1 MIATYR
7 LQLTPTFGFAEAKEI
22 LPYLRRLGISHVY
35 LSPVT
40 EARPGSTHG
49 YDVVDHNAVRAE
61 LGGALQLQLF
71 LASCRT
77 HKIHVIL
84 DIVPNHAGLGPQNK
98 RWQDVL
104 AFGPH
109 STYARYFDIA
119 WEPRKIELH
128 NKVLL
133 PFLGGNYGEVLARG
147 DIAVKCI
154 EGQLF
159 VTYFEHRFAVSPRSY
174 AMVINHALTDWPTK
188 SPTYSP
194 LAELREAFVVLTDT
208 DIARG
213 ETLLRDFSRTVSDE
227 DFNVHCKPMETAKLH
242 ALLEQQFWRLAN
254 WHTAGHEVNYRR
266 FFEINDLIGLRMEDP
281 RVFTA
286 THRLIKEMLCDEVIT
301 GLRIDHVD
309 GLLDPQAYLER
320 LRTLG
325 ARHIWV
331 EKILAPS
338 EQLSHQWP
346 VDGTTGYEFGA
357 DVAAL
362 LTYTPAKRPLG
373 RILFEYTRESL
384 PFSEHAYRCK
394 KLVMQT
400 ALAGELHRL
409 AHALDRLSESDI
421 DSRDFT
427 QRGLHDALT
436 ELIATYPCYRSYLP
450 YDAPDAARVV
460 QRAIVRAQRR
470 NVSVDPAI
478 YHFIGQT
485 LLTASGA
492 RLPHDAWVGRF
503 QQYTAPVM
511 AKGVE
516 DSAFYR
522 YHRLI
527 ALNEVGSQ
535 PDMFGMQIGTF
546 HQRTLNRARYFPNTM
561 VATSTHDSKRSEDLR
576 MRLVALAEMPGLWSK
591 TLRALH
597 RLGARHRGDDGPSR
611 QDRYLFFQTL
621 VAMWDPKDTSLCERL
636 AAYMEKASRESQL
649 RTSWTNPNLAY
660 EASLRQ
666 FVHGTLE
673 DAQLNQVVRPLAQR
687 LARHGLVNSISQL
700 VLKVMGPGLPD
711 FYRGCESLDLSLVDP
726 DNRRPLDFQG
736 FDASLQRLA
745 PLIESPHPEAIAKL
759 VATDPA
765 EAKLYFTARLLHLRG
780 HAAAW
785 RTSAYRPQRVTGPR
799 AKHAVAFA
807 RGACIVVVSRFAAI
821 LERRGGFGSTVLPLP
836 APLAGRDLTDML
848 SGAKLPAKESIALA
862 DLPLPWAVIVAA

>member
-7 LQLTPTFGFAEAKEI
+7 LQLTESFGFAEAKEI

-35 LSPVT
+35 LSPLT
-40 EARPGSTHG
+40 EARAGSTHG
-49 YDVVDHNAVRAE
+49 YDVVDHNAVRGE

-71 LASCRT
+71 LASCRS
-77 HKIHVIL
+77 HKLHVIL
-84 DIVPNHAGLGPQNK
+84 DIVPNHAGLGTQNK

-109 STYARYFDIA
+109 SAYARYFDIE
-119 WEPRKIELH
+119 WEPRKVELH

-133 PFLGGNYGEVLARG
+133 PFLGGNYGEVLARREIG
-147 DIAVKCI
+147 VKCF

-159 VTYFEHRFAVSPRSY
+159 VTYFDHRFALTPRSY
-174 AMVINHALTDWPTK
+174 AMVISHALGDWPTQ
-188 SPTYSP
+188 SPAYLQMT
-194 LAELREAFVVLTDT
+194 ELRDAFVALADPDV
-208 DIARG
+208 ARG
-213 ETLLRDFSRTVSDE
+213 ETLLRDFSRAVTDE
-227 DFNVHCKPMETAKLH
+227 EFNAHCLPMETPKLH

-286 THRLIKEMLCDEVIT
+286 THRLVKEMLCDEVIT

-331 EKILAPS
+331 EKILAS
-338 EQLSHQWP
+338 REQLNHQWP

-357 DVAAL
+357 DVTAL
-362 LTYTPAKRPLG
+362 LTYAPAKRALG
-373 RILFEYTRESL
+373 RVLFEYTRESL

-394 KLVMQT
+394 KLVMET
-400 ALAGELHRL
+400 ALAGELQRL
-409 AHALDRLSESDI
+409 AHALDRLSEGDI

-427 QRGLHDALT
+427 QRGLSDALT
-436 ELIATYPCYRSYLP
+436 ELIATFPCYRSYLP
-450 YDAPDAARVV
+450 YDAPEAARVV
-460 QRAIVRAQRR
+460 QRAIVQAQRR
-470 NVSVDPAI
+470 NISVDPAI

-485 LLTASGA
+485 LLTASGT

-516 DSAFYR
+516 DTAFYR

-535 PDMFGMQIGTF
+535 PDVFGMQTGMF
-546 HQRTLNRARYFPNTM
+546 HQRTLNRARYFPNSM

-576 MRLVALAEMPGLWSK
+576 MRLVALSEMPALWAK
-591 TLRALH
+591 TLRGLH
-597 RLGARHRGDDGPSR
+597 RLGARHRGEEGPSR

-621 VAMWDPKDTSLCERL
+621 VGMWDAQDASLPERL
-636 AAYMEKASRESQL
+636 AAYMQKASRESQL
-649 RTSWTNPNLAY
+649 RTSWTNPNATY

-666 FVHGTLE
+666 FVLGTLA
-673 DAQLNQVVRPLAQR
+673 DAELPRVVSLLAQR
-687 LARHGLVNSISQL
+687 LARHGLVNSVSQL

-726 DNRRPLDFQG
+726 DNRRPVDFQG
-736 FDASLQRLA
+736 IEASLQRLA
-745 PLIESPHPEAIAKL
+745 PLIEAPQPEAVVKL
-759 VATDPA
+759 VATHPA
-765 EAKLYFTARLLHLRG
+765 EAKLYFTARLLHLRSQ
-780 HAAAW
+780 ASTW
-785 RTSAYRPQRVTGPR
+785 RTAAYRPQRVTGPR
-799 AKHAVAFA
+799 SKHAVAFV
-807 RGACIVVVSRFAAI
+807 RGACLVVVSRFAAI
-821 LERRGGFGSTVLPLP
+821 LERRGGYGSTALALPP
-836 APLAGRDLTDML
+836 ALVGHPLTEML
-848 SGAKLPAKESIALA
+848 SGAALPAAESMVLA
-862 DLPLPWAVIVAA
+862 DLPLPWAVLVAA